1 MKIGDLIKIKSPQ
14 EHPVG
19 SYYSHLFDE
28 IMLVT
33 EIDYCGMSEI
43 EPIIE
48 CVSISGQHRFP
59 SEDMEVLP
67 EIIEHEIECMA
78 LALAEN

>member
-1 MKIGDLIKIKSPQ
+1 MKLKNLMKVGDLIRIKSPQ

-19 SYYSHLFDE
+19 AYHSYLFDE

-48 CVSISGQHRFP
+48 CVSTSGRQRLP
-59 SEDMEVLP
+59 AEDME
-67 EIIEHEIECMA
+67 IINGCR
-78 LALAEN
+78 

>member
-1 MKIGDLIKIKSPQ
+1 MKIGDLIRIKLPQ
-14 EHPVG
+14 ENPVG
-19 SYYSHLFDE
+19 AYHSHLWDE

-48 CVSISGQHRFP
+48 CFSISGQHRFP
-59 SEDMEVLP
+59 AEDMEV
-67 EIIEHEIECMA
+67 ISA
-78 LALAEN
+78 NR

>member
-1 MKIGDLIKIKSPQ
+1 MRIGDLIRIKNPFL
-14 EHPVG
+14 HPVG
-19 SYYSHLFDE
+19 AYHDHLFDE

-33 EIDYCGMSEI
+33 EIDYCGMSEV

-48 CVSISGQHRFP
+48 CVSTSGCHRFP

-67 EIIEHEIECMA
+67 EVIEHEIECIA

>member
-1 MKIGDLIKIKSPQ
+1 MKIGDLVQIKSPFV
-14 EHPVG
+14 HDVG
-19 SYYSHLFDE
+19 AYHSHLWDE

-48 CVSISGQHRFP
+48 CVSISGCHRFP
-59 SEDMEVLP
+59 SEDMEL
-67 EIIEHEIECMA
+67 IDGSR
-78 LALAEN
+78 